1 MNKNLFIMTAIASSA
16 LLAGG
21 CRSQQEAVP
30 AADATEAATEHYNTL
45 LSKSGNLHGIESFPS
60 LTTGDYKEA
69 ILLGMEKQKQ
79 NSASST
85 NSAVRKIVRP
95 VCSSSHWHSRY
106 E

>member
-30 AADATEAATEHYNTL
+30 AAGAAEAATGHYNTL

-69 ILLGMEKQKQ
+69 ILLGM
-79 NSASST
+79 
-85 NSAVRKIVRP
+85 
-95 VCSSSHWHSRY
+95 
-106 E
+106 